1 MKLFIPIIG
10 TISAGKSTF
19 LKGFLGIDELETGVN
34 TTTKFVCLIQNSSQ
48 TSFYH
53 VILKKQND
61 DVILTKDGEEIK
73 DLNKIKIKIEELN
86 KKYYNNKANQNELF
100 YMLET
105 PIKNIKNTELLQNC
119 IFMDIPGL
127 NEQDTDY
134 IDNIFSIIT
143 LKNILFEIF
152 IFDSLSFESDETLN
166 TIKDLEKK
174 KCLQKEGNLYIL
186 NKIDNITPGGED
198 TIIKKFKYKFYDNFD
213 KNSKNNVFI
222 NIYQNHFIP
231 MNSILYNAET
241 KIDNDF
247 LSWLIVELFYYI
259 HNSDNDTSTSSFY
272 EYLEKRL
279 DNILSQNGINENDI
293 ENESENITDSEME
306 KITDGIEEL
315 SEILT
320 KTEKNQNFIF
330 GIKIEKPKTQRLIK
344 KLFIVH
350 KKKMIGNCFHSQF
363 YEDLQEIL
371 SQLKGTKVDD
381 LSSPPPIS
389 LTKKP
394 EKRYKE
400 DDILQEMNDFLKEN
414 LKNQFDELNSNL
426 RAINENIFGRKIR
439 ISFIGQISVGKSTVL
454 NCIIGEKIL
463 PTDMTECTYRGIIIK
478 HEPNL
483 NDFYLYKV
491 KSQVI
496 NEGGGLLE
504 LTNFLEDPKPFC
516 RGVKHIESFLTTK
529 NNDKFIENDSEAF
542 IIIKGK
548 LKIFDYIQL
557 EQELINKIEFVDLP
571 GFDREKNEFNEK
583 KYYRKILKFSSSCI
597 YINIAKNI
605 ESKGSFER
613 MKLQYEE
620 DKSNIFPLLQ
630 PKFIDTCLFLINKSD
645 ELTKKK
651 DREQTK
657 NNLINII
664 VKMEPLAKQ
673 NQNRINISFFSGK
686 YFFEYLEN
694 YKRYVTNL
702 ENNPILTLN
711 YLYNEWSNS
720 KFSFLFNFKRY
731 VDKYIVKKIEQDYDD
746 INSNPTPG
754 GFYNN
759 LKNAFNQLYSNR
771 YRGISSKEEDE
782 IIKILFNIYELFKKE
797 DFSETKYSNKF
808 FDDLKKV
815 IINAENLQKENFTKN
830 LEAFFQSADL
840 LFKREIKKE
849 IEILKKKGQDNYN
862 LFIKIL
868 IPNTEKILLEKEN
881 EIKKVI
887 NLGKEKCIDKI
898 NNEINNVEK
907 YLGYFNYDLEKA
919 YACLEK
925 ELSEIINKMKEEQE
939 KITNTIIEDIKKQA
953 EEKIKSYYQS
963 QNLPLDEIQV
973 RIEQTIVLFSEIV
986 ALSLTAIAKVLGFS
1000 VGVVIGAGILIGAC
1014 SSLVIGAGVIIGFGL
1029 IGGLVLGGIIITVG
1043 FLFAKYKKINQYR
1056 EILEKAKSQLISKF
1070 QDIEY
1075 SFSEHYKTFKDTL
1088 INELKLKT
1096 QVYLKRINNDD
1107 SEWKEIQEKYEE
1119 IKKNTLKKVKEKF
1132 NFSIN

>member
-1 MKLFIPIIG
+1 M
-10 TISAGKSTF
+10 
-19 LKGFLGIDELETGVN
+19 
-34 TTTKFVCLIQNSSQ
+34 
-48 TSFYH
+48 
-53 VILKKQND
+53 
-61 DVILTKDGEEIK
+61 
-73 DLNKIKIKIEELN
+73 
-86 KKYYNNKANQNELF
+86 
-100 YMLET
+100 
-105 PIKNIKNTELLQNC
+105 
-119 IFMDIPGL
+119 
-127 NEQDTDY
+127 
-134 IDNIFSIIT
+134 
-143 LKNILFEIF
+143 
-152 IFDSLSFESDETLN
+152 
-166 TIKDLEKK
+166 
-174 KCLQKEGNLYIL
+174 
-186 NKIDNITPGGED
+186 
-198 TIIKKFKYKFYDNFD
+198 
-213 KNSKNNVFI
+213 
-222 NIYQNHFIP
+222 
-231 MNSILYNAET
+231 
-241 KIDNDF
+241 
-247 LSWLIVELFYYI
+247 
-259 HNSDNDTSTSSFY
+259 
-272 EYLEKRL
+272 
-279 DNILSQNGINENDI
+279 
-293 ENESENITDSEME
+293 
-306 KITDGIEEL
+306 
-315 SEILT
+315 
-320 KTEKNQNFIF
+320 
-330 GIKIEKPKTQRLIK
+330 
-344 KLFIVH
+344 
-350 KKKMIGNCFHSQF
+350 
-363 YEDLQEIL
+363 
-371 SQLKGTKVDD
+371 
-381 LSSPPPIS
+381 
-389 LTKKP
+389 
-394 EKRYKE
+394 
-400 DDILQEMNDFLKEN
+400 
-414 LKNQFDELNSNL
+414 
-426 RAINENIFGRKIR
+426 
-439 ISFIGQISVGKSTVL
+439 
-454 NCIIGEKIL
+454 
-463 PTDMTECTYRGIIIK
+463 
-478 HEPNL
+478 
-483 NDFYLYKV
+483 
-491 KSQVI
+491 
-496 NEGGGLLE
+496 
-504 LTNFLEDPKPFC
+504 
-516 RGVKHIESFLTTK
+516 
-529 NNDKFIENDSEAF
+529 
-542 IIIKGK
+542 
-548 LKIFDYIQL
+548 
-557 EQELINKIEFVDLP
+557 
-571 GFDREKNEFNEK
+571 
-583 KYYRKILKFSSSCI
+583 
-597 YINIAKNI
+597 
-605 ESKGSFER
+605 
-613 MKLQYEE
+613 
-620 DKSNIFPLLQ
+620 
-630 PKFIDTCLFLINKSD
+630 
-645 ELTKKK
+645 TKKK